1 MESAGKWEETMGK
14 GIKSILRKLDRR
26 LMFFICLTVIPVNI
40 LAILLSHMVVKEAQE
55 RVAVTYETEFEI
67 FMGRKFGQIEIMEQW
82 YTNLVAQNQRSFM
95 ALEGFNEVKSII
107 LANEAGEALNLYGLH
122 GFFYLKEN
130 AGAGKAYMSATA
142 GLYSPEETQQM
153 KRELGAMT
161 KALEDGKNWEILKI
175 GNHYFFLTFYAYR
188 SYEVG
193 FAMDV
198 GAELEEW
205 LQSEYMED
213 CGVILS
219 DSVTSL
225 LCLPD
230 GLREI
235 TAAEALAYR
244 EGERGDWELSG
255 TVQSDSANIWAEF
268 YYDDRLY
275 SAPVLY
281 VVLQCMAWFGM
292 GVLVLLW
299 FLIRRQAVQPLKVLE
314 EGMRRLERQQWQYR
328 IEERAVTEEYD
339 YVYQEFNRMAEDI
352 RQAREQEKLL
362 YETQLNN
369 LKLQVN
375 PHLLLNSLNMV
386 YSLAE
391 TRQYQVIQ
399 KYTMNLV
406 EYFRYCLREN
416 NDLVKLESEM
426 RFVENY
432 LDIQKIRYPGE
443 VSGVYYMDESLKDAL
458 IPPLIV
464 QNFVENAVKY
474 ARKADEA
481 IEILI
486 YIRREEER
494 LFISINDTGAG
505 IEEDLLKCLN
515 AEAQYEDRDGRKHIG
530 IYNCRKRLE
539 LFYGDRASLKI
550 NSTIGEGTQVWMELP
565 YLTQT
570 MSEMC

>member
-1 MESAGKWEETMGK
+1 MGK
-14 GIKSILRKLDRR
+14 GIKAILRKLDRR
-26 LMFFICLTVIPVNI
+26 LMFFICLTVIPVNV
-40 LAILLSHMVVKEAQE
+40 LAILLSHVVVREAQE

-67 FMGRKFGQIEIMEQW
+67 FMGRKLGQIEIMEQW

-95 ALEGFNEVKSII
+95 ASEGLNEVKSIV
-107 LANEAGEALNLYGLH
+107 LANEAGDALNLYGLR

-130 AGAGKAYMSATA
+130 TGDGKSYMSASA
-142 GLYSPEETQQM
+142 SLYSPEEIQQM
-153 KRELGAMT
+153 KGELE
-161 KALEDGKNWEILKI
+161 ALAKTIADGKDWEIIKL
-175 GNHYFFLTFYAYR
+175 GNHYFFLTFYVYR
-188 SYEVG
+188 NYEVG
-193 FAMDV
+193 FAMDI
-198 GAELEEW
+198 GEELEEW

-219 DSVTSL
+219 DSMTRI
-225 LCLPD
+225 LCQPE
-230 GLREI
+230 GLQEI
-235 TAAEALAYR
+235 TETDALAYR
-244 EGERGDWELSG
+244 EGEYRDWELSG
-255 TVQSDSANIWAEF
+255 EVQSDSTNIWAEF
-268 YYDDRLY
+268 YYNGRLS

-281 VVLQCMAWFGM
+281 VVLQCMAWFAI

-299 FLIRRQAVQPLKVLE
+299 FLIRRQAVRPLKVLE
-314 EGMRRLERQQWQYR
+314 YGMRQLDKQQWDYR
-328 IEERAVTEEYD
+328 IIENAVTEEYD
-339 YVYQEFNRMAEDI
+339 YVYREFNRMAEDI
-352 RQAREQEKLL
+352 RKAREQEKLL

-399 KYTMNLV
+399 KFTMNLV

-416 NDLVKLESEM
+416 SNLVTLKSEM

-432 LDIQKIRYPGE
+432 LEIQKIRYPGE
-443 VSGVYYMDESLKDAL
+443 LSGVYSMEDSLKDAL

-474 ARKADEA
+474 ARKAGEA

-486 YIRREEER
+486 YIRREGER

-505 IEEDLLKCLN
+505 IEEGLVKYLN
-515 AEAQYEDRDGRKHIG
+515 EGVEYEDKDGRKHIG
-530 IYNCRKRLE
+530 VYNCRKRLE

-565 YLTQT
+565 YLTNPT
-570 MSEMC
+570 MSDLC